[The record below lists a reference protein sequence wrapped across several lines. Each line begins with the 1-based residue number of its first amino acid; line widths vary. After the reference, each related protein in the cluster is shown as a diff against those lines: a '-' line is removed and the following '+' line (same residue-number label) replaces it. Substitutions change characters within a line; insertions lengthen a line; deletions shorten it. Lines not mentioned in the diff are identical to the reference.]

1 MSKNDKLLPVP
12 LKYTYPVVME
22 ISPSNK
28 PFSKLIYIPEEG
40 KWILECNLLRFL
52 KLRKIDLIVWKG
64 RWLYKTIVDYGE
76 DDWIDL
82 KLKLEYPI
90 VFRYT
95 KEYLIDNLKRDPSFK
110 CKSSIILKED
120 FIEQYEISRI
130 GSKYKF
136 NYSFDKLP
144 KIINSRTE
152 KVIIDVL
159 EINPKTGKY
168 YGEYK
173 TSFEKFIT
181 LKHDYCKLSNSTKLS
196 DSTKMSNQEF
206 INKSK
211 EKFGEDRF
219 TYLTEY
225 TNLYKEIVLKCNICG
240 NIFKVTPFNHLYSKF
255 GGCNK
260 CDNIN
265 RRTPKSSI
273 NDFLERAK
281 EKYGDLYNYDKIISE
296 NQFKGIKSHEKLD
309 IYCNRCG
316 KFFKQTAYDHVYGSG
331 CPDCNKLGGKSALN
345 VLKWLETNQIDY
357 TREYSIKL
365 NNRNIRID
373 YVFNYNNCCLW
384 IEYNGLQHY
393 KKVDYFHKTDEGFL
407 KQLNRDNEVRK
418 YCKENNI
425 ILIEIPYTYNTYEKV
440 EQLLNRVILNGE
452 DINSIIDYSKLYKI

>member
-159 EINPKTGKY
+159 EINPK
-168 YGEYK
+168 
-173 TSFEKFIT
+173 
-181 LKHDYCKLSNSTKLS
+181 L
-196 DSTKMSNQEF
+196 
-206 INKSK
+206 
-211 EKFGEDRF
+211 
-219 TYLTEY
+219 
-225 TNLYKEIVLKCNICG
+225 G
-240 NIFKVTPFNHLYSKF
+240 NIMENIKPHLK
-255 GGCNK
+255 N
-260 CDNIN
+260 
-265 RRTPKSSI
+265 
-273 NDFLERAK
+273 
-281 EKYGDLYNYDKIISE
+281 
-296 NQFKGIKSHEKLD
+296 
-309 IYCNRCG
+309 
-316 KFFKQTAYDHVYGSG
+316 
-331 CPDCNKLGGKSALN
+331 
-345 VLKWLETNQIDY
+345 
-357 TREYSIKL
+357 
-365 NNRNIRID
+365 
-373 YVFNYNNCCLW
+373 
-384 IEYNGLQHY
+384 
-393 KKVDYFHKTDEGFL
+393 
-407 KQLNRDNEVRK
+407 
-418 YCKENNI
+418 
-425 ILIEIPYTYNTYEKV
+425 
-440 EQLLNRVILNGE
+440 LLL
-452 DINSIIDYSKLYKI
+452 

>member
-281 EKYGDLYNYDKIISE
+281 EKHGDLYNYDKIISE

-316 KFFKQTAYDHVYGSG
+316 KFFKQTVYDHVYGSG

-393 KKVDYFHKTDEGFL
+393 KKV
-407 KQLNRDNEVRK
+407 
-418 YCKENNI
+418 
-425 ILIEIPYTYNTYEKV
+425 